1 MDEMAHQVLHSVVL
15 QKRKEKRSAN
25 TSVRGRLRADEDL
38 TGVILL
44 ALQLL
49 DDCRTGLKSSSCKGA
64 SGILGLTLRAG
75 VSKVS

>member
-1 MDEMAHQVLHSVVL
+1 MDEMAHQDLHSVVL

-49 DDCRTGLKSSSCKGA
+49 DDCRTGLKSSSCKGTN
-64 SGILGLTLRAG
+64 GILGLTLRAG